1 MNIDFPVGMRA
12 QGEGFRAAVRRSWA
26 PWRRRPLGVIG
37 GVLVLF
43 FFLVAVFAAL
53 VAPNG
58 PKEFAGQPLE
68 KPSMSFPL
76 GTNQLGQDVLTRT
89 IYGAQISF
97 AVGFAASFMG
107 VFMGGTLGLISGYA
121 GGIADTLIS
130 RFLEVLAS
138 FPGFILALV
147 LIAALGRPGATDS
160 NLLSIVWQLK
170 TMEFAI
176 AVALIF
182 ITTRIVRSAVLTERS
197 RPYIEAARSIGCSP
211 LRIVWRHIAPNVA
224 PVHHC
229 DFHECY
235 WASHCGRSRALLPRI
250 RRGRRH
256 SLMGHR
262 PVVRQPRIFPRSTLV
277 ADRPRYSIEPD
288 RPRAELLGRRST
300 RHSRSTLARGAVD
313 NADPAYPATCFR
325 PLLIV
330 LSPSLHA

>member
-12 QGEGFRAAVRRSWA
+12 PGEGFRAAVRRNWA
-26 PWRRRPLGVIG
+26 PWRKRPLGVIG

-53 VAPNG
+53 VAPYG

-68 KPSMSFPL
+68 SPSMSFPL

-97 AVGFAASFMG
+97 AVGFAASLMG

-130 RFLEVLAS
+130 RFLEVLAA
-138 FPGFILALV
+138 FPGFILALM
-147 LIAALGRPGATDS
+147 LIAALGRPGATDF
-160 NLLSIVWQLK
+160 NLLSIIWQLK
-170 TMEFAI
+170 EMEFAI

-224 PVHHC
+224 PYIIVIFTNVIGLVIVAEAGLSFLGFGVAVGTPSWGI
-229 DFHECY
+229 DLSSVNREYFLEAP
-235 WASHCGRSRALLPRI
+235 WLLIGPGTALSLTVLGLNFWGDALRDILDPR
-250 RRGRRH
+250 
-256 SLMGHR
+256 L
-262 PVVRQPRIFPRSTLV
+262 
-277 ADRPRYSIEPD
+277 
-288 RPRAELLGRRST
+288 
-300 RHSRSTLARGAVD
+300 RGA
-313 NADPAYPATCFR
+313 
-325 PLLIV
+325 L
-330 LSPSLHA
+330 

>member
-197 RPYIEAARSIGCSP
+197 RPYIEAARSVGCSP

-224 PVHHC
+224 PYIIVIFTNVIGLVIVAEAGLSFLGFGVAVGTPSWGI
-229 DFHECY
+229 DLSSVNREYFLEAP
-235 WASHCGRSRALLPRI
+235 WLLIGPGTALSLTVLGLNFWGDALRDILDPR
-250 RRGRRH
+250 
-256 SLMGHR
+256 L
-262 PVVRQPRIFPRSTLV
+262 
-277 ADRPRYSIEPD
+277 
-288 RPRAELLGRRST
+288 
-300 RHSRSTLARGAVD
+300 RGA
-313 NADPAYPATCFR
+313 
-325 PLLIV
+325 L
-330 LSPSLHA
+330 